1 MLLKKLTAKIMCVIS
16 QVVFDFCTLI
26 NYLLFQTDLSTPHQT
41 INRES
46 TLKKTSIF
54 MVMLISR

>member
-46 TLKKTSIF
+46 TLKKTSI
-54 MVMLISR
+54 S